1 MKQTNA
7 IYLKF
12 NASPVSDDVLI
23 NVPFQVKTIHVKSMN
38 YDAGTSGLARVVLV
52 ESPFGLNAPFGIIS
66 QDDTYSQAGQQDIE
80 IQLKNPITIQGYYR
94 FIIKTM
100 SGALASTSNSGAAI
114 DYIGMIVEF
123 NGEDETINF

>member
-23 NVPFQVKTIHVKSMN
+23 NIPFQVKTIHVKSMN
-38 YDAGTSGLARVVLV
+38 YDAGTPGTVRAVLV
-52 ESPFGLNAPFGIIS
+52 ESNLGLNAPFGILT

-80 IQLKNPITIQGYYR
+80 IQVKNPITIQGYYR
-94 FIIKTM
+94 FTLKTM
-100 SGALASTSNSGAAI
+100 SGALAATSNSGAGV

-123 NGEDETINF
+123 NGEDEMM

>member
-12 NASPVSDDVLI
+12 NASPVSDDVII
-23 NVPFQVKTIHVKSMN
+23 NIPFQVKTIHVKSMN
-38 YDAGTSGLARVVLV
+38 YDAGTPGLARVVLV
-52 ESPFGLNAPFGIIS
+52 ESPFGLNSPFGIIS

-80 IQLKNPITIQGYYR
+80 IQLKNPITIQGYYK
-94 FIIKTM
+94 FSLKLM
-100 SGALASTSNSGAAI
+100 SGALAATTNSGADT

-123 NGEDETINF
+123 NGEDEIM

>member
-23 NVPFQVKTIHVKSMN
+23 NIPFQVKKIHVKSMN
-38 YDAGTSGLARVVLV
+38 YDAYTAGTARVVLV

-80 IQLKNPITIQGYYR
+80 IELKNAITIQGYYR
-94 FIIKTM
+94 FTLKLM
-100 SGALASTSNSGAAI
+100 SGNLATTTSNTAGNA

-123 NGEDETINF
+123 NGEDEIM